1 MTHRIIFI
9 ALSVGVAQ
17 AARNVAVNAHS
28 SIQTQTAAEVAKEQ
42 AKDSVISKVIEMLG
56 ENQDKIAADIAA
68 ESKEME
74 EYFEWCDDE
83 QKETGY
89 SIRTADRKIEE
100 QTAII
105 QDRTA
110 QIHALD
116 EDIANLATEIAERNT
131 EMEEAIALRKKQ
143 EEDFKANEAEQLAMV
158 EELEHMEQELK
169 RQMEAMTTPPPVAVE
184 GEEGAEEAAPAEG
197 AMVQTYDSFVQT
209 NHDQKKGSDN
219 KKSTDK
225 KKHHGVSIDTIRKA
239 LEKMVSSVWVDP
251 KSKKALGVVHGLLQQ
266 QISEDPV
273 EPAPTVEIGAEAMQ
287 GMQENTGNNL
297 AAFEMLK
304 GKAEESL
311 QRMRDAE
318 VQEKA
323 AHDLRMQSLKGAIHL
338 AEDNMDDAKRDHTR
352 LEEEKGEAEGEVAK
366 TEETKA
372 AAEKYLASVTSECDK
387 ASADWAARQKGAK
400 EEIAAIN
407 KAKEILAS
415 RVTVFVQSRAH
426 GMAYGGIKQPGD
438 TEKRQAQLQKTRQ
451 TLINH
456 FRKLGTDLHSLAML
470 NLVSVSSEE
479 PLAQVKGLISELIA
493 KLEKEAAE
501 AANLHEFCKAE
512 KEKTT
517 AAKTKKQ
524 NTIDK
529 LDARLDKAITKQ
541 TDLKEA
547 VATLTQ
553 EISDLDTGDAEA
565 TKIRTE
571 QHASNTKAIADF
583 KEAADAVSDAGDALK
598 EYYGSFLQTKHVTA
612 KAVAQKAPP
621 KLGGAKSDAAGGILS
636 IMDTMQGEFEKT
648 AAELSSSEREAAKAY
663 EILMNEHKVSKAAKA
678 AEIKGDESEIKS
690 LNVAIHN
697 FQEDKKM
704 TVAELDSILE
714 YVEKLKPQCEGRT
727 VPYAERK
734 ARREAEI
741 QGLKDALGILQADAP
756 TFLQRA

>member
-1 MTHRIIFI
+1 MFRSILVAGF
-9 ALSVGVAQ
+9 ALVAV
-17 AARNVAVNAHS
+17 ATRNVAVHTHS
-28 SIQTQTAAEVAKEQ
+28 SIQTAAEVAKEK

-56 ENQDKIAADIAA
+56 DNQDKIATDIAS
-68 ESKEME
+68 ESKEMA

-89 SIRTADRKIEE
+89 SIRTAVRKIEE

-110 QIHALD
+110 QIHSLE

-131 EMEEAIALRKKQ
+131 EMDEANALRKKQ

-158 EELEHMEQELK
+158 DELEQMEAELK
-169 RQMEAMTTPPPVAVE
+169 RQMEAMTTPPPVPVE
-184 GEEGAEEAAPAEG
+184 GEEGAETETPPPAVFIQKHAG
-197 AMVQTYDSFVQT
+197 
-209 NHDQKKGSDN
+209 DQKKSKG
-219 KKSTDK
+219 K
-225 KKHHGVSIDTIRKA
+225 KKTHSGVSITTIRKA

-251 KSKKALGVVHGLLQQ
+251 QSKRALGVVHGLLQQ
-266 QISEDPV
+266 QVTDGEEPAT
-273 EPAPTVEIGAEAMQ
+273 PAPTVEIGAEAMQ
-287 GMQENTGNNL
+287 GMQENTQNNM

-323 AHDLRMQSLKGAIHL
+323 AHDLRIQSLKAAIHL
-338 AEDNMDDAKRDHTR
+338 SNDNMDDAKRDKTR
-352 LEEEKGEAEGEVAK
+352 LSEEKGEAEGEVVK
-366 TEETKA
+366 SEETKA
-372 AAEKYLASVTSECDK
+372 AAEKYLASCTAECDK
-387 ASADWAARQKGAK
+387 AATDWDARQKGAK
-400 EEIAAIN
+400 EETAAIQ
-407 KAKEILAS
+407 KAKEILSS
-415 RVTVFVQSRAH
+415 RVTVFVQSKAH
-426 GMAYGGIKQPGD
+426 GMVKQPVEQSGD
-438 TEKRQAQLQKTRQ
+438 KQLAKTRQ
-451 TLINH
+451 LLINH
-456 FRKLGTDLHSLAML
+456 FRKLGNDLHSLAML

-479 PLAQVKGLISELIA
+479 PLAQVKGLIGELIA

-517 AAKTKKQ
+517 AATTKKQ

-547 VATLTQ
+547 VAELSQ
-553 EISDLDTGDAEA
+553 EIKELDAGDAEA
-565 TKIRTE
+565 TKIRNE
-571 QHASNTKAIADF
+571 QSASNTKAIADF
-583 KEAADAVSDAGDALK
+583 KGAADAVSDAIDALK
-598 EYYGSFLQTKHVTA
+598 DYYGSFLQTGDVTV
-612 KAVAQKAPP
+612 KTVNTKAPP

-636 IMDTMQGEFEKT
+636 ILDTMQGEFEKT
-648 AAELSSSEREAAKAY
+648 ASEISSDEREAAKAY
-663 EILMNEHKVSKAAKA
+663 ATLMQENKVAKAAKA

-690 LNVAIHN
+690 LSVAIHN
-697 FQEDKKM
+697 FQEDHKM
-704 TVAELDSILE
+704 ASNELASIME

-734 ARREAEI
+734 ARRESEI
-741 QGLKDALGILQADAP
+741 QGLKDALAILQSDAP
-756 TFLQRA
+756 TFLQIRK